1 VAEKTGIAWC
11 DSTWN
16 PWIGC
21 TKVSPGCDHCYAA
34 EQDSRKRWDGGK
46 THWGAGVPRYRTSA
60 SNWVQPIAWNKKA
73 AKSGEVHRVF
83 CASLADVF
91 DNEIDLTWRL
101 DLWQLIE
108 KTPNLSWLLVTKRIG
123 NVPAMVPAWMHNGF
137 PTNVRILITVVN
149 QEEADRDVPKLLAL
163 SCKNGISYEPALGPV
178 DWSPWL
184 WPMCWHWDA
193 KYRSPEDAIA
203 AGAYAEQKPQGLVS
217 AHRKFLEWIIVGGES
232 GPKARP
238 FDIDWAYSTVAQC
251 KGASVPCFVKQ
262 LGVSAFFEPTE
273 FHESIE
279 GREYHFK
286 DRAGADP
293 AEWPEHLRVREFPK

>member
-1 VAEKTGIAWC
+1 MAEKTGITWC

-60 SNWVQPIAWNKKA
+60 SNWAQPLKWNKA
-73 AKSGEVHRVF
+73 AAVSGKVHRVF

-91 DNEIDLTWRL
+91 DNEVPAIWRH
-101 DLWQLIE
+101 DLWKLILD
-108 KTPNLSWLLVTKRIG
+108 TPHLSWLLVTKRIG
-123 NVPAMVPAWMHNGF
+123 NVAKMWPVAAESLPA
-137 PTNVRILITVVN
+137 NVRLLITVCN
-149 QEEADRDVPKLLAL
+149 QENADRDIPKLLAL
-163 SCKNGISYEPALGPV
+163 PCKNGISYEPALAAV

-193 KYRSPEDAIA
+193 KYRSPEQAIA

-232 GPKARP
+232 GSKARP
-238 FDIDWAYSTVAQC
+238 FEVAWARDTIKQC
-251 KGASVPCFVKQ
+251 KAASVPVFMKQYGSNAHFYGGRVK
-262 LGVSAFFEPTE
+262 L
-273 FHESIE
+273 I
-279 GREYHFK
+279 

-293 AEWPEHLRVREFPK
+293 VEWLEDVRVREFPA